1 MNNDR
6 MEGAW
11 KQMRGKMKQAWGK
24 LTDDDL
30 DRADGKWD
38 ELSGMIQ
45 SRYGRKKEEAEEEIK
60 RFRDEHDRETS
71 RDIAR

>member
-1 MNNDR
+1 MNSDR

-24 LTDDDL
+24 LTDDDV
-30 DRADGKWD
+30 DRAEGKWD

-45 SRYGRKKEEAEEEIK
+45 SRYGKKREEAEEEIK
-60 RFRDEHDRETS
+60 RFREEYDKEAARE
-71 RDIAR
+71 IAR

>member
-6 MEGAW
+6 IEGQW

-24 LTDDDL
+24 LTDDDF

-38 ELSGMIQ
+38 ELSGKIQ
-45 SRYGRKKEEAEEEIK
+45 SAYGKSKDEADKEVQ
-60 RFRDEHDRETS
+60 RFRDEYDRETANPNV
-71 RDIAR
+71 R

>member
-11 KQMRGKMKQAWGK
+11 KQMKGKMKQSWGK

-30 DRADGKWD
+30 DVAEGQWD
-38 ELSGMIQ
+38 ELSGKIQ
-45 SRYGRKKEEAEEEIK
+45 SRYGKSKDEAEKEIQ
-60 RFRDEHDRETS
+60 RFREDYDREVA
-71 RDIAR
+71 RDISR